1 MSRSSL
7 YQVTRLRNGV
17 RVATAWMPHLRGVSI
32 GVWTAVGGR
41 HETAQECG
49 VAHFLEHLFFKGT
62 SAHTSRELT
71 QAIEGVGGY
80 LNAYTTEDHTCY
92 YAKADAAHF
101 ERSAAV
107 LLEMYL
113 DAQFPEQELER
124 EREVI
129 REEILSVKDNP
140 SQWAE
145 DLLSESLWPKQP
157 LGRPLTGTL
166 ESLQRLERRH
176 MLAFRNR
183 HYTGRNTIF
192 TVAGPVPHEE
202 VLRRVRIPLEKLA
215 VGIPSRALR
224 ARPGVAAF
232 CAQEADTGQSHLAL
246 GFHACSRNDPRRF
259 ALRLLSVLLGENMS
273 SRLFQTLRERFGYC
287 YSMQS
292 SIASFAETGALCIY
306 ADLEAS
312 KLAKAMAVI
321 QRECLRFVERAP
333 SAKEVQLAAQYAI
346 GQNRVSLDSA
356 TQQACWMAESL
367 MAFGRVVEPEEVERD
382 YFAVQKDGIQSVAKD
397 LIRFDTAALA
407 LVGGGMEAVALE
419 RAMGK
424 VGGVL
429 RQ

>member
-1 MSRSSL
+1 M
-7 YQVTRLRNGV
+7 
-17 RVATAWMPHLRGVSI
+17 ATAWMPHLRGVSI

-41 HETAQECG
+41 HETANECG

-62 SAHTSRELT
+62 SAHTARELT

-92 YAKADAAHF
+92 YAKADASHF
-101 ERSAAV
+101 ERSAEV

-129 REEILSVKDNP
+129 REEILSVRDNP

-145 DLLSESLWPKQP
+145 DLLSESLWPRQP

-176 MLAFRNR
+176 MQAFRDR

-202 VLRRVRIPLEKLA
+202 VLQRVRAPLERLE
-215 VGIPSRALR
+215 VGRPSRALR
-224 ARPGVAAF
+224 ARPGDAAF

-246 GFHACSRNDPRRF
+246 GFHACSRSDSRRF

-321 QRECLRFVERAP
+321 QRECLRFAHRAP
-333 SAKEVQLAAQYAI
+333 SAKEVRLAAQYAV

-356 TQQACWMAESL
+356 THQACWMAESL
-367 MAFGRVVEPEEVERD
+367 MAFGRVVEPTEVERD
-382 YFAVQKDGIQSVAKD
+382 YFAVQKDEIQSVARD
-397 LIRFDTAALA
+397 LIRFDKAALA

-424 VGGVL
+424 SVRLL
-429 RQ
+429 RL